1 MTMQQNLLHKFIF
14 MEDYQGKGRKV
25 GQGEQTPQER
35 AGSGLTWCSGGGGRG
50 LAVLHGVLCVVALN
64 HQRQVLADLS
74 ELVSIQQLD
83 EVV

>member
-14 MEDYQGKGRKV
+14 MEDYTEKAEKV
-25 GQGEQTPQER
+25 DRESRRHKKERVASLHGVAGGE
-35 AGSGLTWCSGGGGRG
+35 G

-64 HQRQVLADLS
+64 HQRQVLADLG